1 MGCAEKRPGGQVR
14 KVDADMVREMRRMN
28 RAGLNNR
35 EIAERL
41 GVAASTVWTHLADH
55 GIYSPASRLSQYTVY
70 DRDGQVAAFG
80 TAREASCRL
89 ESSGKDL
96 GEPEQ
101 GRT

>member
-1 MGCAEKRPGGQVR
+1 MR

-28 RAGLNNR
+28 REGMNNR

-80 TAREASCRL
+80 TARECC
-89 ESSGKDL
+89 KTL
-96 GEPEQ
+96 GIKYETFWSYIAR
-101 GRT
+101 GRGRIVKELFS